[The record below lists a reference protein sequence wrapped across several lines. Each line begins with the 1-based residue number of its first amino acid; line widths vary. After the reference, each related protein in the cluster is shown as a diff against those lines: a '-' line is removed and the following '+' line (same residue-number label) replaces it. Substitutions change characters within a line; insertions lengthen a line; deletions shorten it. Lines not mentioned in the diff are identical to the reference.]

1 MRAALAVLT
10 VLLLTGCGTFRDD
23 PRAALV
29 PADGRYAVIRD
40 PTRQEQAWG
49 PGAPRWRTLRSAPD
63 RQHDSVDQG
72 HARIDLAALAQTT
85 SRPTTGFTGFQI
97 VRLDP
102 ATSLRAGSGG
112 TVEVRLDD
120 GWTPAAMDARGV
132 LTLVPGP
139 TQLVPWPLIQ
149 DRLREE
155 TAAAKAEWAG
165 WVARRPVPAPRPAA
179 VVVVAPVSAPVSAP
193 PPPAQVPAPAV
204 PAPTVLR
211 PEDDGDLPEVPLVFS
226 VEEARKAH
234 AAIKAAMASAAAPT
248 PAARADLLARTLA
261 LRGFAAGFLRGN
273 PDHAE
278 LQAMVAD
285 LERRERTLR
294 GL

>member
-1 MRAALAVLT
+1 MRHVLSALAVLA

-29 PADGRYAVIRD
+29 PADGRYAVISD
-40 PTRQEQAWG
+40 PTRQEQSWA
-49 PGAPRWRTLRSAPD
+49 PGAPRWRALRSAPD
-63 RQHDSVDQG
+63 RQHDSADQG
-72 HARIDLAALAQTT
+72 HARIDLAALDQATA
-85 SRPTTGFTGFQI
+85 RPTTGFTGFQI

-139 TQLVPWPLIQ
+139 TQLVPWPLIEG
-149 DRLREE
+149 RLREE

-165 WVARRPVPAPRPAA
+165 WVARRPAPVRRP
-179 VVVVAPVSAPVSAP
+179 VVVARPSTPPVAVA
-193 PPPAQVPAPAV
+193 AV
-204 PAPTVLR
+204 PAPSPAAPAPVVFR
-211 PEDDGDLPEVPLVFS
+211 PEDDGALPEVPLVLS
-226 VEEARKAH
+226 IEEARLAH
-234 AAIKAAMASAAAPT
+234 AAILAAMASAAAPT
-248 PAARADLLARTLA
+248 PAARADTLARTLA
-261 LRGFAAGFLRGN
+261 LRGFASGFLRGN

-278 LQAMVAD
+278 MRAMAED
-285 LERRERTLR
+285 LDRRERTLR